1 MNTVKNT
8 IKIYAEKS
16 IILIANTPNCFKNDI
31 VKNINNKILSDRSI
45 AEILCNNETQTYLF
59 TCENPKETLNYLKK
73 SCNYLQAAGGIVMNQ
88 LSEYLLIYRR
98 DLWDLPKGKVED
110 KENLQQAAIREVQ
123 EETGIKA
130 SNVLNFVTN
139 TWHCYLCDDKITLK
153 ETYWYLMYADK
164 QQQTIPQKEENITQ
178 VLWASKAETKK
189 LIETKSFPL
198 IVDLMMPYL
207 NN

>member
-1 MNTVKNT
+1 M
-8 IKIYAEKS
+8 
-16 IILIANTPNCFKNDI
+16 
-31 VKNINNKILSDRSI
+31 
-45 AEILCNNETQTYLF
+45 
-59 TCENPKETLNYLKK
+59 
-73 SCNYLQAAGGIVMNQ
+73 QAAGGIVMNQ

-153 ETYWYLMYADK
+153 
-164 QQQTIPQKEENITQ
+164 
-178 VLWASKAETKK
+178 
-189 LIETKSFPL
+189 
-198 IVDLMMPYL
+198 
-207 NN
+207 